1 MAPPKDTAAPSKA
14 PVKKG
19 AKAPV
24 KKVRYQKGR
33 LAKRVHTVTKVR
45 PSITPGT
52 VLILLRGVYAGRRV
66 VFVKQL
72 PKSGNLLVTGPTY
85 LNGVPF
91 YRVAPTA
98 VIATSTKVDISAVKI
113 DASINEDLFK
123 KASTKVGNNK
133 SEAEFFK
140 ADQPKPAANKAALN
154 VLTKAL
160 DKAIVAEIKK
170 VPLLSQ
176 YLQRNFFLKKGDR
189 PHLMKF

>member
-66 VFVKQL
+66 IFVKQL
-72 PKSGNLLVTGPTY
+72 PKSGNLLVTGEY
-85 LNGVPF
+85 LKSCMTQPLFTHACVRINTQTHPLPLHTPAF
-91 YRVAPTA
+91 SRAPPLMHHFHRAPTFHSR
-98 VIATSTKVDISAVKI
+98 I
-113 DASINEDLFK
+113 L
-123 KASTKVGNNK
+123 
-133 SEAEFFK
+133 
-140 ADQPKPAANKAALN
+140 
-154 VLTKAL
+154 
-160 DKAIVAEIKK
+160 
-170 VPLLSQ
+170 
-176 YLQRNFFLKKGDR
+176 
-189 PHLMKF
+189 HLHHHS